1 MKFKIILLKLSLMAI
16 ILITLTA
23 GAIMVEPDVGMMQ
36 SDYRITD
43 QTEVSLPMAVFLVG
57 VGGLLYA
64 AWKSATIFGDL
75 RRDVMDLK
83 RDVSEIKRKIDN

>member
-1 MKFKIILLKLSLMAI
+1 MQFKIILLKLSLMAI

-23 GAIMVEPDVGMMQ
+23 GAVMVEPDVMP

-43 QTEVSLPMAVFLVG
+43 KTEVSFPMAVFVVG
-57 VGGLLYA
+57 VGGLCYA

-75 RRDVMDLK
+75 RRDVLELK
-83 RDVSEIKRKIDN
+83 RDVCDIKRKIDN